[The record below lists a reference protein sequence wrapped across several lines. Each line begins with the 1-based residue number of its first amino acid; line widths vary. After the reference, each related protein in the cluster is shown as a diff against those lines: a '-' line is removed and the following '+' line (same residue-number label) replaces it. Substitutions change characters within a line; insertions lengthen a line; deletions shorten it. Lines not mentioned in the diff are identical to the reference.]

1 MTRQLDTLTIHD
13 LTARTFVGFNDWERE
28 KKQEVRITVRLHA
41 DLRRACVTD
50 RVEDTVDYKK
60 IKTSVL
66 FLVEENRFDLIEKM
80 AEDIARICLETPLVE
95 EVDVTVNKGSA
106 LRFAKSVEVTIHRSI
121 HDD

>member
-1 MTRQLDTLTIHD
+1 MTKILDTLTIHE

-28 KKQEVRITVRLHA
+28 KKQDVRITIRLHA

-50 RVEDTVDYKK
+50 KVDDTVDYKQ
-60 IKTSVL
+60 IKTLVL
-66 FLVEENRFDLIEKM
+66 NLVENNRFDLIEKM
-80 AEDIARICLETPLVE
+80 AEDIARTCLETPLVE

-121 HDD
+121 HDE